1 MGKKK
6 TKGLTPRQREVLEE
20 ICQHWDKYGF
30 APSFQELA
38 DKFGISPP
46 SMLDRINQLV
56 DKGYLNRIDKRARS
70 LTVAKRPSGMTAAV
84 KKLVAVPLVGTV
96 AAGVPILAIENIIGE
111 VLISKSVA
119 GNAECFALTVQGN
132 SMIKADINDGDTIV
146 VQRQPLA
153 ENGDIVVAM
162 LDDEVTVKRL
172 RIECGTIE
180 LVPENPRLKP
190 VQIRPDDDF
199 KILGRVVAYLNK

>member
-6 TKGLTPRQREVLEE
+6 TKGLTSLQRETLEE
-20 ICQHWDKYGF
+20 ICQHWDQYGY
-30 APSFQELA
+30 APSVQELA
-38 DKFGISPP
+38 DKFGVAPP
-46 SMLDRINQLV
+46 SMQDRINQLV
-56 DKGYLNRIDKRARS
+56 SKGYLNRIEKKARS
-70 LTVAKRPSGMTAAV
+70 LTVVKRPSGMTADI

-96 AAGVPILAIENIIGE
+96 AAGVPILAIENIVGE
-111 VLISKSVA
+111 VLVSQAVV
-119 GNAECFALTVQGN
+119 GNAECFALSVQGD

-172 RIECGTIE
+172 HIESGTIE

-190 VQIRPDDDF
+190 IPIHPDDDF
-199 KILGRVVAYLNK
+199 KIVGRVVACLNK